1 MIMEAT
7 IELTMTTKSNY
18 FTKNSRALSYEL
30 QEIIFF
36 SFIIAYYINLF
47 LINTIFQSIVKSTTK
62 KTLVDELS
70 AKNRKSY
77 NVKLMKTNYYT
88 TISNKGNDYKL
99 QSFFI
104 EKNMLLVTNY
114 LYGMDL
120 VYLFYVLV

>member
-18 FTKNSRALSYEL
+18 FTKNSRAPSYEL

-36 SFIIAYYINLF
+36 GFIIAYYTNCF
-47 LINTIFQSIVKSTTK
+47 LINTIFQSIIKSTTK

-77 NVKLMKTNYYT
+77 NQVKLMKTNYYQI
-88 TISNKGNDYKL
+88 ISNKGNDYKL

-104 EKNMLLVTNY
+104 EKNMLLVTI
-114 LYGMDL
+114 
-120 VYLFYVLV
+120 

>member
-1 MIMEAT
+1 VIMEAT

-18 FTKNSRALSYEL
+18 FTKNSRAPSYEL

-36 SFIIAYYINLF
+36 GFIIAYYTNCF
-47 LINTIFQSIVKSTTK
+47 LINTIFQSIIKSTTK

-77 NVKLMKTNYYT
+77 NQVKLMKKLITYYQI
-88 TISNKGNDYKL
+88 ISNKGNDYKL

-104 EKNMLLVTNY
+104 EKNMLLVTI
-114 LYGMDL
+114 
-120 VYLFYVLV
+120 